1 MKSRPDP
8 DCSDE
13 ASLIQKITRARQN
26 LPPSSNVNRS
36 RHGECGGGIPLNNL
50 GEKATEPN
58 ARQNARATITEA
70 LIESGYRSLDAQAR
84 ALGLSRSTAWTVI
97 KHKHKLGRLHM
108 NTAMKMLAHPALPVR
123 VRAAVEAYVSSRI
136 QAPSPAAFLASPKA
150 QRDAAHP
157 DRPRLLPKLK
167 GLRAKGNNP
176 SQ

>member
-1 MKSRPDP
+1 MKSRPVP

-13 ASLIQKITRARQN
+13 AWLIQKITRARQN
-26 LPPSSNVNRS
+26 LSSSSNVNRS

-58 ARQNARATITEA
+58 ARQNALAAITEA

-123 VRAAVEAYVSSRI
+123 VRAAVEAYIGSRI
-136 QAPSPAAFLASPKA
+136 PAPSPASFLATPKA
-150 QRDAAHP
+150 QRDTA
-157 DRPRLLPKLK
+157 LLT
-167 GLRAKGNNP
+167 GRAF
-176 SQ
+176 SQKAGGAPG